1 MITYLNGKLVEKN
14 PANVV
19 IECNGIGYYVHIS
32 LQTYSKIGSQE
43 SIKIYT
49 YLAIKEDSHTLYG
62 FADTQERELFK
73 QLISVSG
80 VGTNT
85 ARMMLSSMT
94 SSELVSSIASNNV
107 TSLTSIKGIGGKTAQ
122 RIILDLKDK
131 ILKTSDTL
139 DNKSGLMN
147 NTIKNEALSA
157 LVVLGFDKKMAE
169 SALTKILLKEPYITN
184 VEELIKKSLKS
195 F

>member
-19 IECNGIGYYVHIS
+19 LECNGIGYYVHIS
-32 LQTYSKIGSQE
+32 LQTYSKIGNQE
-43 SIKIYT
+43 ICKIYT
-49 YLAIKEDSHTLYG
+49 YLSIKEDSHTLYG
-62 FADTQERELFK
+62 FADIQERELFK

-131 ILKTSDTL
+131 ILKTSDKL

-169 SALTKILLKEPYITN
+169 SSLTKILLKEPTITN
-184 VEELIKKSLKS
+184 VEELIKKSLKT

>member
-1 MITYLNGKLVEKN
+1 MITFLNGKLVEKN

-43 SIKIYT
+43 LCKIFT
-49 YLAIKEDSHTLYG
+49 YLSIKEDSHTLYG

-131 ILKTSDTL
+131 ILKTSDSL

-169 SALTKILLKEPYITN
+169 KALTKILLKEPSITN

>member
-1 MITYLNGKLVEKN
+1 MITFLNGKLVEKN

-43 SIKIYT
+43 SCKIFT
-49 YLAIKEDSHTLYG
+49 YLSIKEDSHTLYG

-131 ILKTSDTL
+131 ILKTSEAL

-169 SALTKILLKEPYITN
+169 SALTKILLKEPTITN

>member
-32 LQTYSKIGSQE
+32 LQTYSKIGNQE
-43 SIKIYT
+43 LCKIYT
-49 YLAIKEDSHTLYG
+49 YLSIKEDSHTLYG

-94 SSELVSSIASNNV
+94 SSELISSIASNNV

-139 DNKSGLMN
+139 DNKSGLTN

-157 LVVLGFDKKMAE
+157 LVVLGFEKKMAE
-169 SALTKILLKEPYITN
+169 SALTKILLKEPNITN
-184 VEELIKKSLKS
+184 VEELIKKSLKT

>member
-14 PANVV
+14 PANV
-19 IECNGIGYYVHIS
+19 ILECNGIGYYVHIS
-32 LQTYSKIGSQE
+32 LQTYSKIGNQE
-43 SIKIYT
+43 ICKIYT
-49 YLAIKEDSHTLYG
+49 YLSIKEDSHTLYG
-62 FADTQERELFK
+62 FADIQERELFK

-169 SALTKILLKEPYITN
+169 SALTKILLKEPNITN
-184 VEELIKKSLKS
+184 VEELIKKSLKT

>member
-1 MITYLNGKLVEKN
+1 M
-14 PANVV
+14 
-19 IECNGIGYYVHIS
+19 
-32 LQTYSKIGSQE
+32 
-43 SIKIYT
+43 
-49 YLAIKEDSHTLYG
+49 
-62 FADTQERELFK
+62 
-73 QLISVSG
+73 
-80 VGTNT
+80 
-85 ARMMLSSMT
+85 
-94 SSELVSSIASNNV
+94 VSSIASNNV

-169 SALTKILLKEPYITN
+169 SALTKILLKEPNITN
-184 VEELIKKSLKS
+184 VEELIKKSLKT

>member
-19 IECNGIGYYVHIS
+19 IECSGIGYYVHIS

-49 YLAIKEDSHTLYG
+49 YLSIKEDSHTLYG

>member
-1 MITYLNGKLVEKN
+1 MYQSKKGHCQCISPSLKKN
-14 PANVV
+14 V
-19 IECNGIGYYVHIS
+19 IGD
-32 LQTYSKIGSQE
+32 KE
-43 SIKIYT
+43 SCKIYI
-49 YLAIKEDSHTLYG
+49 YLSVKEDSHTLYG
-62 FADTQERELFK
+62 FADIQERELFK
-73 QLISVSG
+73 LLISVSG

-107 TSLTSIKGIGGKTAQ
+107 TSITSIKGIGAKTAQ

-131 ILKTSDTL
+131 ILKTSDSL
-139 DNKSGLMN
+139 GNKSGLMD

-157 LVVLGFDKKMAE
+157 LVVLGFDKKSAE
-169 SALTKILLKEPYITN
+169 NAINKILLKEPNILD
-184 VEELIKKSLKS
+184 VQEIIKKSLKS

>member
-32 LQTYSKIGSQE
+32 LQTYSKIGDQE
-43 SIKIYT
+43 LCKIYT
-49 YLAIKEDSHTLYG
+49 YLSIKEDSHTLYG

-169 SALTKILLKEPYITN
+169 SALTKILLKEPNITN
-184 VEELIKKSLKS
+184 VEELIKKSLKT

>member
-19 IECNGIGYYVHIS
+19 LECNGIGYYVHIS
-32 LQTYSKIGSQE
+32 LQTYSKIGNQE
-43 SIKIYT
+43 ICKIYT
-49 YLAIKEDSHTLYG
+49 YLSIKEDSHTLYG
-62 FADTQERELFK
+62 FADIQERELFK

-131 ILKTSDTL
+131 ILKTSDKL

-169 SALTKILLKEPYITN
+169 SALTKILLKEPNITN
-184 VEELIKKSLKS
+184 VEELIKKSLKT

>member
-19 IECNGIGYYVHIS
+19 LECNGIGYYVHIS
-32 LQTYSKIGSQE
+32 LQTYSKIGNQE
-43 SIKIYT
+43 ICKIYT
-49 YLAIKEDSHTLYG
+49 YLSIKEDSHTLYG
-62 FADTQERELFK
+62 FADIQERELFK

-169 SALTKILLKEPYITN
+169 SSLTKILLKEPTITN
-184 VEELIKKSLKS
+184 VEELIKKSLKT

>member
-49 YLAIKEDSHTLYG
+49 YLSIKEDSHTLYG

-147 NTIKNEALSA
+147 NTIKNEALYA
-157 LVVLGFDKKMAE
+157 LVVL
-169 SALTKILLKEPYITN
+169 
-184 VEELIKKSLKS
+184 
-195 F
+195 

>member
-19 IECNGIGYYVHIS
+19 LECNGIGYYVHIS
-32 LQTYSKIGSQE
+32 LQTYSKIGNQE
-43 SIKIYT
+43 ICKIYT
-49 YLAIKEDSHTLYG
+49 YLSIKEDSHTLYG
-62 FADTQERELFK
+62 FADIQERELFK

-169 SALTKILLKEPYITN
+169 SALTKILLKEPTITN
-184 VEELIKKSLKS
+184 VEELIKKSLKT

>member
-32 LQTYSKIGSQE
+32 LQTYSKIGNQE
-43 SIKIYT
+43 LCKIYT
-49 YLAIKEDSHTLYG
+49 YLSIKEDSHTLYG

-131 ILKTSDTL
+131 ILKTSDSL

-169 SALTKILLKEPYITN
+169 SALTKILLKEPNITN
-184 VEELIKKSLKS
+184 VEELIKKSLKT

>member
-32 LQTYSKIGSQE
+32 LQTYSKIGNQE
-43 SIKIYT
+43 LCKIYT
-49 YLAIKEDSHTLYG
+49 YLSIKEDSHTLYG

-139 DNKSGLMN
+139 DNKSGLTN

-157 LVVLGFDKKMAE
+157 LVVLGFEKKMAE
-169 SALTKILLKEPYITN
+169 SALTKILLKEPNITN
-184 VEELIKKSLKS
+184 VEELIKKSLKT

>member
-49 YLAIKEDSHTLYG
+49 YLSIKEDSHTLYG

-169 SALTKILLKEPYITN
+169 SALTKILLNEPSITN

>member
-1 MITYLNGKLVEKN
+1 MITHLNGKLVEKN
-14 PANVV
+14 PSYLI
-19 IECNGIGYYVHIS
+19 IEAGGVGYFVNIS
-32 LQTYSKIGSQE
+32 LQTYSKLGNE
-43 SIKIYT
+43 ENCKIFT
-49 YLAIKEDSHTLYG
+49 YLPVKEDSHTLYG
-62 FADTQERELFK
+62 FAESQERELFK

-94 SSELVSSIASNNV
+94 SSELVSSIASSNI
-107 TSLTSIKGIGGKTAQ
+107 TSITSIKGIGAKTAQ
-122 RIILDLKDK
+122 RIVLDLKDK
-131 ILKTSDTL
+131 ILKAGNNT
-139 DNKSGLMN
+139 DNNSAMMN

-169 SALTKILLKEPYITN
+169 KVINQITHAEPQITD
-184 VEELIKKSLKS
+184 VQELIKKSLKS